1 MRVRV
6 THRELVYGTDSCG
19 KNWPAIVDEML
30 IKKPTSSNLH
40 SGRKSL
46 KVRNVHATLHIFL
59 LDHPLRLGHLLQTP
73 VRHRHAQQCA
83 RTNTKRNSQI
93 TISFDW
99 NVGFTS
105 LHTAALYRAFILLLE
120 FRSAL

>member
-46 KVRNVHATLHIFL
+46 KVRTMCTPPFTFSSLTTPCDLATFCKH
-59 LDHPLRLGHLLQTP
+59 Q
-73 VRHRHAQQCA
+73 
-83 RTNTKRNSQI
+83 
-93 TISFDW
+93 
-99 NVGFTS
+99 
-105 LHTAALYRAFILLLE
+105 
-120 FRSAL
+120 